1 MITDCS
7 LSPRSLVIIFI
18 MQLMREMGLKSFSVV
33 GLVTLGTRV
42 MELFMAC
49 RSTIPL
55 KKSIQTSYI
64 SFLIMCQ
71 HFLINRSLN
80 PSGPGTLSPGIVLT
94 IMSMS
99 SLVKG
104 SAILCKS
111 CSCTSCCKVKCI
123 CG

>member
-42 MELFMAC
+42 MKELFMAC

-55 KKSIQTSYI
+55 KKSVQTSYI

-71 HFLINRSLN
+71 HFLINRPLN
-80 PSGPGTLSPGIVLT
+80 PSEPGDKIHLSQGLYPL
-94 IMSMS
+94 
-99 SLVKG
+99 
-104 SAILCKS
+104 A
-111 CSCTSCCKVKCI
+111 
-123 CG
+123 